1 MRTVIVALASMVCQC
16 GGMEKNW
23 VTGGL
28 TRVSNPGPTLRRPLM
43 HMRCVPPS
51 RPLMYMP
58 YANEWEQWDQAPVG
72 SRMVARYQSTNDE
85 SASSKGVA
93 GA

>member
-23 VTGGL
+23 VTLGL
-28 TRVSNPGPTLRRPLM
+28 TRVSNPGPTLLRPLM

-51 RPLMYMP
+51 RRLMFTRC
-58 YANEWEQWDQAPVG
+58 ANEWEPWDQAPVG

>member
-1 MRTVIVALASMVCQC
+1 MLIVIVAPASKVCQC
-16 GGMEKNW
+16 GGMQKNG
-23 VTGGL
+23 VKRGL
-28 TRVSNPGPTLRRPLM
+28 TRFSNPGPTLLRPLM

-51 RPLMYMP
+51 RPLMYMRS
-58 YANEWEQWDQAPVG
+58 ANEWELWDQAPVG
-72 SRMVARYQSTNDE
+72 SRMVARYQSMNDA